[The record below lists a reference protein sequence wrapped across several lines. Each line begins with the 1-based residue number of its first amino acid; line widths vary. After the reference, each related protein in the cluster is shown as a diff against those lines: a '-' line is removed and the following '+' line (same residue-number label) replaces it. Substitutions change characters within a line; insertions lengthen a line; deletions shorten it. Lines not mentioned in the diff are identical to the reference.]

1 MPFSLGSV
9 LVVYAIHIHKER
21 HSSLNYAH
29 IQKEVITMHIS
40 KKEFL
45 ISRTKL
51 LISRTKLL
59 ISRTKL
65 LISRTKFLISRTKL
79 LISKTKLLI
88 SKTKLLI
95 STIDFEWKPMVTFY

>member
-1 MPFSLGSV
+1 MCRSLLGSV
-9 LVVYAIHIHKER
+9 PCRLYAINIHKER

-65 LISRTKFLISRTKL
+65 LIS
-79 LISKTKLLI
+79 KTKLLI